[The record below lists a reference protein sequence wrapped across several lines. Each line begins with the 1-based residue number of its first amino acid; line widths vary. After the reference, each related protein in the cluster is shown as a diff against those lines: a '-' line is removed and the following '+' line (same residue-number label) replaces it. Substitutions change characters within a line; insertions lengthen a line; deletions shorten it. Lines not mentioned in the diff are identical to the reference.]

1 MVSAADDLSSTTHV
15 KSTWLF
21 DAHDV
26 GTRLRLSSVSARI
39 TTWHLHVEVPGRVY
53 QLLQACNHVEV
64 PWPCLP
70 AAATTS
76 RSPRRVYQLL
86 QLPFDEE
93 HFVQMQALL
102 LSEGKPLVAM
112 LLQVVYGHDHG
123 SHSRAAALDH
133 MDAHGTT
140 TSRGVSACSRLQHP

>member
-1 MVSAADDLSSTTHV
+1 M
-15 KSTWLF
+15 WLF

-26 GTRLRLSSVSARI
+26 DTRLRLSSVSARI
-39 TTWHLHVEVPGRVY
+39 TTW
-53 QLLQACNHVEV
+53 LLHVEV

-123 SHSRAAALDH
+123 SHSRAAALDR
-133 MDAHGTT
+133 MDALWDDHKE
-140 TSRGVSACSRLQHP
+140 RRLSL